1 MSAGHPQG
9 LSLVLWL
16 SAKILMLQCLKLAFC
31 GELVVGA
38 EREDFL
44 SLYFSVCLSV
54 SVCVIIIDV
63 LFVYSLLSY
72 LTVNVLVISNTVATA
87 DM

>member
-1 MSAGHPQG
+1 MAVGEDTLYPEYLKYPQR
-9 LSLVLWL
+9 
-16 SAKILMLQCLKLAFC
+16 LKLAFC

-44 SLYFSVCLSV
+44 SLYFSVCLSM

-63 LFVYSLLSY
+63 LFVYSLLS
-72 LTVNVLVISNTVATA
+72 
-87 DM
+87 